1 MTLKTQ
7 AELEAHMVS
16 SGVQRS
22 RSSIQCAEDSGRAS
36 QNPYASEIYRQFVE
50 PLAILIDDAKGSK
63 GAARFQAHVKLLEP
77 LDSWA
82 VAYLAVRCALTSVLT
97 HSGGANGINVR
108 SLSSHL
114 GKTIHSELYLAQ
126 FQELSPDLY
135 YILTEDLSKRRSK
148 DVDYRIRVFKD
159 QAKKAGLLI
168 AEWGIG
174 GKDQIGAWLLE
185 QLTRLGMVVSDIPP
199 PGPGKRKPLAVYLTQ
214 EVRETIDSISTFFE
228 LTRPQYGPCVEPPMD
243 WVTWDNG
250 GFHTAKMRRSTP
262 YCVKAPSASRARIRD
277 LPMPKVLQAINGLQR
292 TAWQVNSKILDVVQS
307 VAKTSPG
314 GELVS
319 HDAGTKPTAPAFMGM
334 YEKGDEMTPEHEE
347 AFKMWKA
354 EAKAWYTKRRHLSAC
369 YGRLYMAL
377 RTASEYKDYAAIY
390 FVHFA
395 DSRGRLYPMTTGI
408 SPQGSDMQKGLL
420 RFAEGKA
427 LSTPAAVQWFYI
439 NGANKFG
446 FDKAPLAQRATWWC
460 DKEDLILAMGTAPED
475 NLGWLEADNP
485 VQFLAWCMEFAA
497 FRADPANFVSHLPV
511 GLDGSC
517 SGLQHF
523 SAMLLD
529 EVGGRATNLLDLPDM
544 QDIYGK
550 VAEAATARMRAAP
563 EDENGYRTLW
573 LNYGISR
580 KLTKRATMTTPYGVT
595 KHTSVKAL
603 IMDHLNAIPE
613 FSEDSFKKSQYLMD
627 FVWPAIGDVVV
638 KGREAMAWLTKAAR
652 VVVKNQTPEDEG
664 VISWVTPSGFP
675 ATQAYYT
682 TEEHI
687 VRTKLFGHARILV
700 EVDAEETNIARH
712 ASGLAPN
719 FVHSMDAAHLHLT
732 LCALQDK
739 HQGMSFAF
747 IHDDFGV
754 HAADAQ
760 LLFTTLREEFVTM
773 YSEHDPLQ
781 EFSDSNP
788 GLPVT
793 PKKGNLNLLEVLSS
807 DYFFS

>member
-7 AELEAHMVS
+7 AELEAHMVG
-16 SGVQRS
+16 SGIQRS
-22 RSSIQCAEDSGRAS
+22 RSTIKGAEESGRS
-36 QNPYASEIYRQFVE
+36 DQNPYAAEIYRLFVE
-50 PLAILIDDAKGSK
+50 PLAILIDEAKASK
-63 GAARFQAHVKLLEP
+63 GAARFQAHIKLLEP

-82 VAYLAVRCALTSVLT
+82 VAYLAVRCTMTSVLT
-97 HSGGANGINVR
+97 RVGSDGGMSVR
-108 SLSSHL
+108 SLSSL
-114 GKTIHSELYLAQ
+114 MGKTVHSELYLSQ

-135 YILTEDLSKRRSK
+135 HILTEDLSKRRSK

-159 QAKKAGLLI
+159 QAKKAGLCI
-168 AEWGIG
+168 VEWGVG

-185 QLTRLGMVVSDIPP
+185 QLTRLGMVVTDMPP
-199 PGPGKRKPLAVYLTQ
+199 PGPGKRKPLGVYLTA
-214 EVRETIDSISTFFE
+214 EVRETINNISHFFE
-228 LTRPQYGPCVEPPMD
+228 LTRPVHGPCVEPPMD

-250 GFHTAKMRRSTP
+250 GFHTSVMRRSAP
-262 YCVKAPSASRARIRD
+262 YCVKAPSASRARLRD
-277 LPMPKVLQAINGLQR
+277 RAMPKVLQAINALQR
-292 TAWQVNSKILDVVQS
+292 TAWQINVPIMEVVQNVS
-307 VAKTSPG
+307 KHSPG

-319 HDAGTKPTAPAFMGM
+319 DDEGTKPTPPTFIGL
-334 YEKGDEMTPEHEE
+334 YEKGDDMTPEHDAE
-347 AFKMWKA
+347 FKVWKA
-354 EAKAWYTKRRHLSAC
+354 AAKAWYTKRKQQSAS

-377 RTASEYKDYAAIY
+377 RTAVEYKDYPAIY

-395 DSRGRLYPMTTGI
+395 DSRGRLYPMTSGI
-408 SPQGSDMQKGLL
+408 SPQGSDMQKALI
-420 RFAEGKA
+420 RFAEGKP
-427 LSTPAAVQWFYI
+427 LSTPAAEQWFYI

-446 FDKAPLAQRATWWC
+446 FDKAPLAERAAWWQ
-460 DKEDLILAMGTAPED
+460 DKEELLIAMGTAPED
-475 NLGWLEADNP
+475 NLGWLDADNP

-497 FRADPANFVSHLPV
+497 FRKDPANFVSHLPV

-523 SAMLLD
+523 SAMLRD

-550 VAEAATARMRAAP
+550 VAEAATARMIAAP
-563 EDENGYRTLW
+563 EDENGYRSLW
-573 LNYGISR
+573 LTYGISR

-603 IMDHLNAIPE
+603 IMDHLKDIPE
-613 FSEDSFKKSQYLMD
+613 FAEDSFKKAQYLMD

-638 KGREAMAWLTKAAR
+638 KGREAMDWLTKASR
-652 VVVKNQTPEDEG
+652 VVVKNQTEEDEG
-664 VISWVTPSGFP
+664 VISWTTPSGFP
-675 ATQAYYT
+675 ATQAYYK

-700 EVDAEETNIARH
+700 EVDAEETNAARH

-732 LCALQDK
+732 ICALQDK
-739 HQGMSFAF
+739 QPGLSFAF

-773 YSEHDPLQ
+773 YTDHDPLQ
-781 EFSDSNP
+781 EFATHNP

-793 PKKGNLNLLEVLSS
+793 PPKGNLDLIEVLKS